1 MVTTIQIEKNDQPQY
16 AGFWI
21 RFGAWVIDSIIVGIP
36 LLILSNVIFALFVN
50 SMDIPEELLIDPASV
65 ETLSDVEILSIIGPM
80 MVAFFGTVAV

>member
-1 MVTTIQIEKNDQPQY
+1 MVTTIQIDKEEQPQY

-50 SMDIPEELLIDPASV
+50 
-65 ETLSDVEILSIIGPM
+65 
-80 MVAFFGTVAV
+80 